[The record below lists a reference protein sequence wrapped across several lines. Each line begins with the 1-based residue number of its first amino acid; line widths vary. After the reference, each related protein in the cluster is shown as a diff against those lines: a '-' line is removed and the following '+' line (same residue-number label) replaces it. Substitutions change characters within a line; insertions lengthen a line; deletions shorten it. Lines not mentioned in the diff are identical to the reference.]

1 MWCVVRSPF
10 GSLAQVLSGL
20 RFRLL
25 LLVVLVCA
33 PLVALIV
40 HTAGEDRRRAVSNW
54 QTRAEEMSQQ
64 AQREDEGLVSA
75 TRQLLL
81 ATAESS
87 AVHSLNSRRCKKFL
101 AEEKTSYPR
110 YANLGVLKT
119 NGEVIAS
126 VFPLAS
132 ASSPK
137 DQGYFRRAI
146 QTHAFASGDFP
157 ANSVRGTPTVGFG
170 YPVLDHAGRT
180 LALVFAEL
188 NRPWTGLSGFDFAPP
203 LPAGATWTEIDSQGR
218 MLIRYPTDADWF
230 GQPLPERAL
239 LPTLLNRSAGVIEQ
253 TNPKGM
259 ASVYAFKARPSQLA
273 AGPVIS
279 ILGTPKQVLFAEADR
294 LLRRNLTW
302 LGVAAGLALAL
313 GWGGSRVLVLRP
325 VKALVRSTARLAAGD
340 LTVRTGL
347 PHSRDELGQLTLAF
361 DQMVQALEQREL
373 ERQRASQKLQVL
385 SHRLVEVQESERR
398 HIARELHDEIGQNLT
413 AAEMNLQAALKLPA
427 NPALERRLEQSIK
440 AVEQVLEQVHD
451 LSLSLRPSMLDDLGL
466 EPTLRSYTHRQ
477 AELTGLKAEFQPAD
491 LDRRLDAV
499 IETECF
505 RIAQEALTN
514 VVRHSQA
521 KAVTVELSRKNGHLH
536 LAVRD
541 NGIGFDVS
549 TLREQAVLGASLGLL
564 SMEERAAL
572 AGGGLRFNSA
582 PGKGTEVIAWFP
594 LKWRAVPDLQKA
606 DEGE

>member
-1 MWCVVRSPF
+1 MRSLF
-10 GSLAQVLSGL
+10 GLIAQVLSGL

-33 PLVALIV
+33 PLVALML
-40 HTAGEDRRRAVSNW
+40 HTAGEDRRRAVSEW
-54 QTRAEEMSQQ
+54 AKRAAELSQQ
-64 AQREDEGLVSA
+64 AQHDEQGLVSA

-87 AVHSLNSRRCKKFL
+87 AVHSLSSRRCRKFL
-101 AEEKTSYPR
+101 IEELNSYPR
-110 YANLGVLKT
+110 YSNLGVLKT
-119 NGEVIAS
+119 NGELLAS
-126 VFPLAS
+126 AVNIPS
-132 ASSPK
+132 ASSP
-137 DQGYFRRAI
+137 QHEGYFRRAL
-146 QTHAFASGDFP
+146 QLQAFAVGDFP
-157 ANSVRGTPTVGFG
+157 ANSATGRPAIGFG
-170 YPVLDHAGRT
+170 YPVLDRASRPF
-180 LALVFAEL
+180 AVVFAEL
-188 NRPWTGLSGFDFAPP
+188 DRPWAGRSGLAFAAP
-203 LPAGATWTEIDSQGR
+203 LPQGATWTEIDSRGR
-218 MLIRYPTDADWF
+218 MLMRYPEDTDWF
-230 GQPLPERAL
+230 GQPLPERSLL
-239 LPTLLNRSAGVIEQ
+239 LPVFSAISGGIEQ
-253 TNPKGM
+253 LDAKGIPCF
-259 ASVYAFKARPSQLA
+259 YAFYSRPSQLA
-273 AGPVIS
+273 GGNVVS
-279 ILGTPKQVLFAEADR
+279 ILGIPKHTLFAEADR

-302 LGVAAGLALAL
+302 LGIAAAVALIL
-313 GWGGSRVLVLRP
+313 GWGGSRVLVLQP
-325 VKALVRSTARLAAGD
+325 VKALVRSTAKLAAGD

-398 HIARELHDEIGQNLT
+398 HIARELHDEIGQSLT
-413 AAEMNLQAALKLPA
+413 AAEMNLQAALQLPA

-466 EPTLRSYTHRQ
+466 EPTLRSYTNRQ
-477 AELTGLKAEFQPAD
+477 AELTGIKADFQPAH
-491 LDRRLDAV
+491 LEGRLDPV

-521 KAVTVELSRKNGHLH
+521 RAVKVELSRKNGHLH
-536 LAVRD
+536 LTVRD

-549 TLREQAVLGASLGLL
+549 SLREQAVRGASLGLL

-582 PGKGTEVIAWFP
+582 LGQGTEVQAWFP
-594 LKWRAVPDLQKA
+594 LKWRSASETEKTNDC
-606 DEGE
+606 

>member
-1 MWCVVRSPF
+1 V
-10 GSLAQVLSGL
+10 
-20 RFRLL
+20 
-25 LLVVLVCA
+25 
-33 PLVALIV
+33 
-40 HTAGEDRRRAVSNW
+40 TNW

-64 AQREDEGLVSA
+64 AKKEEQGLVSA

-87 AVHSLNSRRCKKFL
+87 AVQSLNSRRCKKYL
-101 AEEKTSYPR
+101 EQEKTSYPR

-119 NGEVIAS
+119 NGELIAS
-126 VFPLAS
+126 VVPLAS

-137 DQGYFRRAI
+137 DQSYFRRAI
-146 QTHAFASGDFP
+146 ETRAFAGGDFP
-157 ANSVRGTPTVGFG
+157 ANSVSGTPTVGFG
-170 YPVLDHAGRT
+170 YPVLDLKGRT

-188 NRPWTGLSGFDFAPP
+188 TRPWTGLSGFDFAPP
-203 LPAGATWTEIDSQGR
+203 LPPGASWTEIDSQGR
-218 MLIRYPTDADWF
+218 MLIRYPAEADWF
-230 GQPLPERAL
+230 GHPLPERVL
-239 LPTLLNRSAGVIEQ
+239 LQSVLSSPAGVVEQ
-253 TNPKGM
+253 MDAKETPC
-259 ASVYAFKARPSQLA
+259 VYAFSTRHSQLA
-273 AGPVIS
+273 LGPVVS

-302 LGVAAGLALAL
+302 LGLAAGLALAL

-413 AAEMNLQAALKLPA
+413 AAEMNLQAALQLPA
-427 NPALERRLEQSIK
+427 NPALEKRLEQSIK

-477 AELTGLKAEFQPAD
+477 AELTGLKAEFQPAH
-491 LDRRLDAV
+491 LEARLDSV

-549 TLREQAVLGASLGLL
+549 TLREQAVRGASLGLL

-572 AGGGLRFNSA
+572 AGGGLRFSSA
-582 PGKGTEVIAWFP
+582 PGKGTEVLAWFP
-594 LKWRAVPDLQKA
+594 LKWRAIPNSEKA
-606 DEGE
+606 DERE

>member
-1 MWCVVRSPF
+1 
-10 GSLAQVLSGL
+10 
-20 RFRLL
+20 
-25 LLVVLVCA
+25 
-33 PLVALIV
+33 
-40 HTAGEDRRRAVSNW
+40 
-54 QTRAEEMSQQ
+54 MSQR
-64 AQREDEGLVSA
+64 AQRQEDGMVSA

-81 ATAESS
+81 ATAESPE
-87 AVHSLNSRRCKKFL
+87 VYSLNAKRCRKFL
-101 AEEKTSYPR
+101 AGEIAHYPR

-119 NGEVIAS
+119 NGEVIATALT
-126 VFPLAS
+126 PLGT
-132 ASSPK
+132 SSPR
-137 DQGYFRRAI
+137 DQTYFRRALENR
-146 QTHAFASGDFP
+146 AFAAGDFP
-157 ANSVRGTPTVGFG
+157 ANSTTIGFG
-170 YPVLDHAGRT
+170 YPVLDHSGRP
-180 LALVFAEL
+180 LAVVFAEL
-188 NRPWTGLSGFDFAPP
+188 RHPWAGLSGSDFVPP
-203 LPAGATWTEIDSQGR
+203 FSQGATWTEIDSQGR
-218 MLIRYPTDADWF
+218 MLTRYPADTGWF

-239 LPTLLNRSAGVIEQ
+239 VLPVLNRLNGVIEH
-253 TNPKGM
+253 PDAKGVPY
-259 ASVYAFKARPSQLA
+259 VYAFSARSSQLA
-273 AGPVIS
+273 SGNVIS
-279 ILGTPKQVLFAEADR
+279 ILGTPKQVLFAEAER
-294 LLRRNLTW
+294 LLRRNLIW
-302 LGVAAGLALAL
+302 LGMAATLAFVL
-313 GWGGSRVLVLRP
+313 GWGGSRVLVLQP

-347 PHSRDELGQLTLAF
+347 THSRDELGQLTLAF

-413 AAEMNLQAALKLPA
+413 AAEMNLQAALQLPA

-477 AELTGLKAEFQPAD
+477 AELTGLKAEFQPAN
-491 LDRRLDAV
+491 LERRLDSV

-514 VVRHSQA
+514 VVRHAQA
-521 KAVTVELSRKNGHLH
+521 KSVTVELSRKNGHLH

-549 TLREQAVLGASLGLL
+549 ALREEAVRGASLGLL

-572 AGGGLRFNSA
+572 AGGGLQFNSA
-582 PGKGTEVIAWFP
+582 PGRGTEVLAWFP
-594 LKWRAVPDLQKA
+594 LKWRTPEPKKA
-606 DEGE
+606 DE

>member
-1 MWCVVRSPF
+1 
-10 GSLAQVLSGL
+10 
-20 RFRLL
+20 
-25 LLVVLVCA
+25 
-33 PLVALIV
+33 
-40 HTAGEDRRRAVSNW
+40 
-54 QTRAEEMSQQ
+54 
-64 AQREDEGLVSA
+64 
-75 TRQLLL
+75 
-81 ATAESS
+81 
-87 AVHSLNSRRCKKFL
+87 
-101 AEEKTSYPR
+101 
-110 YANLGVLKT
+110 
-119 NGEVIAS
+119 
-126 VFPLAS
+126 
-132 ASSPK
+132 
-137 DQGYFRRAI
+137 
-146 QTHAFASGDFP
+146 
-157 ANSVRGTPTVGFG
+157 
-170 YPVLDHAGRT
+170 
-180 LALVFAEL
+180 
-188 NRPWTGLSGFDFAPP
+188 
-203 LPAGATWTEIDSQGR
+203 
-218 MLIRYPTDADWF
+218 
-230 GQPLPERAL
+230 
-239 LPTLLNRSAGVIEQ
+239 
-253 TNPKGM
+253 
-259 ASVYAFKARPSQLA
+259 
-273 AGPVIS
+273 
-279 ILGTPKQVLFAEADR
+279 
-294 LLRRNLTW
+294 
-302 LGVAAGLALAL
+302 
-313 GWGGSRVLVLRP
+313 
-325 VKALVRSTARLAAGD
+325 LAAGD

-521 KAVTVELSRKNGHLH
+521 KAVTVQLSRKNGHLH

-594 LKWRAVPDLQKA
+594 LKWRAVPDSQKA
-606 DEGE
+606 DERE